1 MSLLGVKVMGEKFL
15 RVGMKME
22 GVKVRQKLIQS
33 LVRYLAVVLSRV
45 MPCYFSRQV
54 FFSWIFFF
62 FFFFRKL
69 LFFLVDDACHFREN
83 FRDKLE
89 AWFVMQRI
97 WAEIVSELYSAMLF
111 QRVLTIYWINILFP
125 FRSDFSQVILK
136 FWSRKEILLYCI
148 FFYLS
153 TCNDFIEWYKICVE
167 VDSLLRNHI
176 SSRVKNWPIDDNP
189 LFLRTLKTWK
199 YEINYPCIWD
209 ILFYYTGITIFYNSD
224 YSLIKIC

>member
-1 MSLLGVKVMGEKFL
+1 MSCRVISLDKFSSP
-15 RVGMKME
+15 E
-22 GVKVRQKLIQS
+22 
-33 LVRYLAVVLSRV
+33 
-45 MPCYFSRQV
+45 F
-54 FFSWIFFF
+54 
-62 FFFFRKL
+62 
-69 LFFLVDDACHFREN
+69 FFLVDDACRFREN

-97 WAEIVSELYSAMLF
+97 WAEIVSKGIAWCFFNEFWQFTGLIFS
-111 QRVLTIYWINILFP
+111 FP
-125 FRSDFSQVILK
+125 SDFSQVILK
-136 FWSRKEILLYCI
+136 FWSRKEILSYCI

-189 LFLRTLKTWK
+189 LFLRTLETWK

>member
-1 MSLLGVKVMGEKFL
+1 MSCRVISLDKFSSP
-15 RVGMKME
+15 E
-22 GVKVRQKLIQS
+22 
-33 LVRYLAVVLSRV
+33 
-45 MPCYFSRQV
+45 F
-54 FFSWIFFF
+54 
-62 FFFFRKL
+62 
-69 LFFLVDDACHFREN
+69 FFLVDDACHFREN

-153 TCNDFIEWYKICVE
+153 MCNDFIEWYKICVE

-189 LFLRTLKTWK
+189 LFLRTLETWK